1 MSEDDDEGE
10 EEGRINGHRPKGLLP
25 LALSAALSASP
36 AAADE
41 FDFDID
47 EVLSAVVRLHSE
59 IPADAYT
66 APILGTER
74 EGHGIV
80 IDDSGLVLTI
90 GYLVMEAM
98 AVSLQTT
105 GGEPVPAE
113 VVAYDYDSGFGLVRA
128 MRPLNAEP
136 MEIGTSADL
145 AINEPVLVAGYGGRA
160 QTIGALVVS
169 KREFAGYWEY
179 LLDEA
184 IFTSPPHPNWG
195 GAALIGKDGTLR
207 GVGSLY
213 VEDARAGSGTLP
225 GNMFVPIDLLRP
237 IFADLLTQ
245 GRASTRP
252 RPWLGMFTAE
262 NEGRLE
268 VVAVAPDG
276 PAALS
281 GIKPGDVVV
290 KIGDGVV
297 ADMAGMYRLIWAIGP
312 AGAKIPIT
320 LLRGNIALTLDVAS
334 EDRYQRLKL
343 QRRY

>member
-1 MSEDDDEGE
+1 MSEEDEE
-10 EEGRINGHRPKGLLP
+10 SKGRINGHRPKGLLP
-25 LALSAALSASP
+25 LALSAALSATP
-36 AAADE
+36 ATAE
-41 FDFDID
+41 QLNFDID
-47 EVLSAVVRLHSE
+47 AVLSAVVRLHAE

-66 APILGTER
+66 ASILGTER

-98 AVSLQTT
+98 AVSLQA
-105 GGEPVPAE
+105 GEGPPVPAE

-128 MRPLNAEP
+128 MGRLEAQAISIGQSAE
-136 MEIGTSADL
+136 L
-145 AINEPVLVAGYGGRA
+145 AINEPVLVAGFGGRS

-195 GAALIGKDGTLR
+195 GTALIGTDGSLR

-213 VEDARAGSGTLP
+213 VEDARPGASALP
-225 GNMFVPIDLLRP
+225 GNMFVPIDLLQP
-237 IFADLLTQ
+237 ILADLLTQ
-245 GRASTRP
+245 GRAASAP

-268 VVAVAPDG
+268 VVGIADDA
-276 PAALS
+276 PAARA

-290 KIGDGVV
+290 KVGDDVV
-297 ADMAGMYRLIWAIGP
+297 ADLAGMYRRIWAIGP
-312 AGAKIPIT
+312 AGAKIPLT
-320 LLRGNIALTLDVAS
+320 VLRGSIALTLEVVS
-334 EDRYQRLKL
+334 EDRYRRLKL
-343 QRRY
+343 QRSY